1 MELTRC
7 LLGKE
12 INKMLKD
19 LVNIPRN
26 IVVSVGAT
34 GCLNVLY
41 NEAIKYNKRNLLY
54 TFPVDEIDMISGEHI
69 KKLEIL
75 IEAIIKERYKDIDSI
90 IIYETCT
97 DLLMGSNFQLLT
109 KKIVDKYGIVV
120 KVLERGP
127 ISKRKILPRERLE
140 KLIIE
145 LQEDLKS
152 QNKKIN
158 NFNVKAKDSKGKVQH
173 FIPPIVSDYS
183 GTCSALYSPKIL
195 KIVVS
200 PGGCRTP
207 VIYDEIR
214 NIDNSLVYC
223 TKMGEMEVLLGE
235 EGELIKKIEEVIK
248 NEKIEIIALIRTVI
262 PSFTGMDI
270 ENIGEILEEKYKIPT
285 IILNNNSFEN
295 YYFGISA
302 TFLTLGK
309 KFLVREN
316 IEKKEKSIN
325 IIGYTPLT
333 FGKIEKLS
341 PLFDEIT
348 KLKLNI
354 EAIFSHE
361 LSLKKIKNSI
371 NANLNIVLSHEGI
384 PLAEFMKKEFN
395 IPYLIINLVGKHGM
409 EQSKIQ
415 LSEFFNFQVEKEM
428 CFEILQEDQRKVLII
443 SSPFMAKNLAE
454 SLEKDFNIP
463 NIKPVSFLRKN
474 GKLRKIY
481 KDLDNKIELID
492 EEEKI
497 LKLIE
502 EYNPDILIGDLVYK
516 EMIPKEKVFIP
527 LIHSGYSTRLNM
539 EQEYYYCGEEGYKY
553 FKSFL

>member
-26 IVVSVGAT
+26 IVISVGAT

-75 IEAIIKERYKDIDSI
+75 IEEIIKERYKDIDSI

-97 DLLMGSNFQLLT
+97 DLLIGSNFKLLI
-109 KKIVDKYGIVV
+109 KKIVDKYGIIV

-140 KLIIE
+140 KLIVE

-158 NFNVKAKDSKGKVQH
+158 NFNIKAEDSKGKVQH

-183 GTCSALYSPKIL
+183 GACSALYSPKIL
-195 KIVVS
+195 KIVIS

-235 EGELIKKIEEVIK
+235 EGELVKKIEEVIK
-248 NEKIEIIALIRTVI
+248 NEKIEMIALIRTVI

-270 ENIGEILEEKYKIPT
+270 ENIGEILEKKYKIPT
-285 IILNNNSFEN
+285 IVLNSNSFEN
-295 YYFGISA
+295 YYSGIST

-309 KFLVREN
+309 KFLAKEN
-316 IEKKEKSIN
+316 IKKRERSIN

-333 FGKIEKLS
+333 FGKIENLS
-341 PLFDEIT
+341 PLFDEI
-348 KLKLNI
+348 KQLKLNI

-361 LSLKKIKNSI
+361 ISLEKIKNSI

-384 PLAEFMKKEFN
+384 PLAEFMKKEFD
-395 IPYLIINLVGKHGM
+395 IPYLIINLVGKYGM
-409 EQSKIQ
+409 EQTKIQ
-415 LSEFFNFQVEKEM
+415 LSEFLNLQVEKKIY
-428 CFEILQEDQRKVLII
+428 FEVLQEDQRKVLII

-454 SLEKDFNIP
+454 SLKKDFNIP
-463 NIKPVSFLRKN
+463 NTKPVSFLRKN
-474 GKLRKIY
+474 GKLKKIY
-481 KDLDNKIELID
+481 KGLEKIELID
-492 EEEKI
+492 EEEKL

-527 LIHSGYSTRLNM
+527 LTHSGYSTRLNM
-539 EQEYYYCGEEGYKY
+539 KQEYYYCGEEGYKY

>member
-26 IVVSVGAT
+26 IVISVGAT

-75 IEAIIKERYKDIDSI
+75 IEEIIKERYKDIDSI

-97 DLLMGSNFQLLT
+97 DLLIGSNFKLLI
-109 KKIVDKYGIVV
+109 KKIVDKYGIIV

-140 KLIIE
+140 KLIVE

-158 NFNVKAKDSKGKVQH
+158 NFNIKAEDSKGKVQH

-183 GTCSALYSPKIL
+183 GACSALYSPKIL
-195 KIVVS
+195 KIVIS

-235 EGELIKKIEEVIK
+235 EGELVKKIEEVIK
-248 NEKIEIIALIRTVI
+248 NEKIEMIALIRTVI

-270 ENIGEILEEKYKIPT
+270 ENTGEILEKKYKIPT
-285 IILNNNSFEN
+285 IVLNSNSFEN
-295 YYFGISA
+295 YYSGIST

-309 KFLVREN
+309 KFLAKEN
-316 IEKKEKSIN
+316 IKKRERSIN

-341 PLFDEIT
+341 PLFDEI
-348 KLKLNI
+348 KQLKLNI

-361 LSLKKIKNSI
+361 ISLEKIKNSI

-384 PLAEFMKKEFN
+384 PLAEFMKKEFD
-395 IPYLIINLVGKHGM
+395 IPYLIINLVGKYGM
-409 EQSKIQ
+409 EQTKIQ
-415 LSEFFNFQVEKEM
+415 LSEFLNLQVEKKIY
-428 CFEILQEDQRKVLII
+428 FEVLQEDQRKVLII

-454 SLEKDFNIP
+454 SLKKDFNIP
-463 NIKPVSFLRKN
+463 NTKPVSFLRKN
-474 GKLRKIY
+474 GKLKKIY
-481 KDLDNKIELID
+481 KGLEKIELID
-492 EEEKI
+492 EEEKL

-527 LIHSGYSTRLNM
+527 LTHSGYSTRLNM
-539 EQEYYYCGEEGYKY
+539 KQEYYYCGEEGYKY